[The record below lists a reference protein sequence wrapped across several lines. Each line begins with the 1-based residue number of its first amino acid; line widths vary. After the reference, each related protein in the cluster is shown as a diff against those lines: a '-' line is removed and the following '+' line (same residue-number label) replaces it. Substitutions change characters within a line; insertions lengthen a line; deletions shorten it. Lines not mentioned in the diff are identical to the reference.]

1 MLHQY
6 SFDVR
11 NVVKNTFEGNIFGFV
26 TKPPFMVLDFDKY
39 VTGGSCSSKDLSYN
53 DIDVSF
59 KDNVSFRNYVWLS
72 SSSHQFYEFQFHQFK
87 SLPIVFI
94 F

>member
-1 MLHQY
+1 MINNTFDLLHQY

-26 TKPPFMVLDFDKY
+26 SKPPFMVLDFDKY
-39 VTGGSCSSKDLSYN
+39 VTVGSCSSKDLSYN

-59 KDNVSFRNYVWLS
+59 KDNVSLTQHGHGQS
-72 SSSHQFYEFQFHQFK
+72 E
-87 SLPIVFI
+87 
-94 F
+94 